1 MANER
6 GSLEVAEVS
15 STLPRRRRRA
25 QEWCHRAPG
34 EKLHPDG
41 LARASAIGQRRPDVL
56 LFFFFSIYFLFI
68 FCFSFFYYFSASF
81 LFLFIFCLFLFFFF
95 SFLFYLLHALI
106 SLSRKTMTH
115 LFFIFLVL
123 FCLWL

>member
-56 LFFFFSIYFLFI
+56 LFFSFLFTFYLFSAFLFFITLLLLFFS
-68 FCFSFFYYFSASF
+68 FYLFSASF
-81 LFLFIFCLFLFFFF
+81 CSFSYLFFFIYF
-95 SFLFYLLHALI
+95 ML
-106 SLSRKTMTH
+106 
-115 LFFIFLVL
+115 
-123 FCLWL
+123 